1 MSDDTGLRGAAAR
14 DSSET
19 LSNLWDG
26 VAGVVKGSFLFRSL
40 DDAARRELTDR
51 GVVMLYAAGRVILRE
66 GASGADFF
74 LIDRGVVEITT
85 ATADGRSVPLA
96 TLQRGAFFGEVS
108 MLTGMPRT
116 ATVTALTDVSV
127 VRFDRTDIDAVLDK
141 KPAARK
147 LLEAMIAGRAKDTA
161 DKMVKMLSQPPEAG
175 PSADPTPGDDN
186 A

>member
-51 GVVMLYAAGRVILRE
+51 GVVMVFAAGRVILRE
-66 GASGADFF
+66 GAPGADFF
-74 LIDRGVVEITT
+74 LIDRGVVEVAT
-85 ATADGRSVPLA
+85 TADGRAVPLA

-127 VRFDRTDIDAVLDK
+127 VRFDRADIDAILDK
-141 KPAARK
+141 KPSARK

-161 DKMVKMLSQPPEAG
+161 DKVVKALSQPPS
-175 PSADPTPGDDN
+175 SAPEEGDEGQ
-186 A
+186 

>member
-26 VAGVVKGSFLFRSL
+26 VAEVVKGSFLFRSL
-40 DDAARRELTDR
+40 DEAARRELVEQ
-51 GVVMLYAAGRVILRE
+51 GVVMVFSAGRVILRE
-66 GASGADFF
+66 GTPGADFF
-74 LIDRGVVEITT
+74 LIDRGVVEVTT
-85 ATADGRSVPLA
+85 TADGRPVPLA

-116 ATVTALTDVSV
+116 ATVTALTDVSA
-127 VRFDRTDIDAVLDK
+127 VRFDRADIDAVLDK

-161 DKMVKMLSQPPEAG
+161 DKVVKALSQPPGAAAPEDEGASEG
-175 PSADPTPGDDN
+175 P
-186 A
+186 